1 MMSDNIKIYLCYI
14 TAISLVILIILSVL
28 EADKKCE
35 AYANGNYQ
43 VKRNCLNI

>member
-1 MMSDNIKIYLCYI
+1 MSDNIKIYIAYLL
-14 TAISLVILIILSVL
+14 AISLVILIILSLL

-43 VKRNCLNI
+43 AKRDCLNI

>member
-1 MMSDNIKIYLCYI
+1 MSDNIKIFIAYLLV
-14 TAISLVILIILSVL
+14 ISLVILIILSLL

-43 VKRNCLNI
+43 VKRDCLNI